1 MNQAGIVEI
10 DVHGMN
16 KYQAGVY
23 IDSQIRKA
31 KGSVYRIRV
40 IHGYNRGTELKQ
52 FVRKTYGK
60 NHPRV
65 LRVEQGLNPGE
76 SDLVLKEV

>member
-40 IHGYNRGTELKQ
+40 IHGYNREIGRASCRE
-52 FVRKTYGK
+52 
-60 NHPRV
+60 RV
-65 LRVEQGLNPGE
+65 
-76 SDLVLKEV
+76 